1 MSLGAR
7 DAEAFEFANLR
18 IFSESAFTDRF
29 LVGLDLEMQTRR
41 LTLNVYGLS
50 LAETTP
56 NRFATPNVTFVYVVT
71 FFGVADLALA
81 QGSEGGAFPQSARI
95 DGLSLAYDDDADLG
109 HVHVAGTRGWTLD
122 FAFDGMAI
130 EETPG
135 TVLSLVDDDA

>member
-71 FFGVADLALA
+71 FFGVADLALE